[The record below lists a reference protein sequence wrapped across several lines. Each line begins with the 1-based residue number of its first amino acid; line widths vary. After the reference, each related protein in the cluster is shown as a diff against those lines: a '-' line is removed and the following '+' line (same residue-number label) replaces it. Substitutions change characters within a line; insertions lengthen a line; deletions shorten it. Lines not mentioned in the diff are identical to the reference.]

1 MKIWRETQMKKM
13 EEARM
18 KAKRTR
24 VMAALTYTARMTTAA
39 QVIMRAILVTAITT
53 WKAHNRKQ
61 RDVIK

>member
-1 MKIWRETQMKKM
+1 MKKM